1 MYKVLI
7 FFGVYTM
14 TKDLK
19 LSERE
24 YIDVEGGVNTEK
36 WINKSTKR
44 DQSCDKLKNF
54 LKI

>member
-24 YIDVEGGVNTEK
+24 YIDIEGGVNTKRSELTSPRREIK
-36 WINKSTKR
+36 AAIN
-44 DQSCDKLKNF
+44 
-54 LKI
+54 